1 MATRKTITPDAK
13 PAQPKPNRQCPFN
26 LADAIDMLMA
36 KATEPSQLTAHQL
49 RYLIGAREEGRRLAG
64 YAANVAEGIGCLVN
78 TDESAGNFQATGDF
92 LDLMCTFSGVFRQ
105 IEALNQLSE
114 FAEYSLTQGEH
125 HA

>member
-13 PAQPKPNRQCPFN
+13 PAQPKPNRQGPFN